1 MQPSQNYI
9 PDEISIYLENALNPD
24 LNIRKQAEDK
34 ITQLYQQDFG
44 KFLFLLSEKL
54 PNEQEK
60 KQVRQMGATLIK
72 NLIIK
77 EEYTDKYL
85 NLSEQSKTEIKK
97 NILSTLASGD
107 VDIRKAAALTVAGIC
122 RVEIPKKQW
131 LDIFE
136 LLLSTSQNE
145 NMNIQL
151 SSLTCLEY
159 IYEEIKPSDLS
170 SEIIVKLLNTYYSLL
185 TKENLNEEL
194 CYNTLKS
201 VLKFL
206 PFIREIIKD
215 YENQIGFYNLIE
227 KFIRNKNKI
236 KEQNSKKNNSLPS
249 TIFHSLTEST
259 NKHKNNNN
267 NVIIDYMTPYT
278 TRVSLKKRNENI
290 INDFIKDN
298 SLNLMHS
305 SLLNRTNE
313 DKTLYNN
320 Y

>member
-170 SEIIVKLLNTYYSLL
+170 S
-185 TKENLNEEL
+185 
-194 CYNTLKS
+194 
-201 VLKFL
+201 
-206 PFIREIIKD
+206 
-215 YENQIGFYNLIE
+215 
-227 KFIRNKNKI
+227 
-236 KEQNSKKNNSLPS
+236 
-249 TIFHSLTEST
+249 
-259 NKHKNNNN
+259 
-267 NVIIDYMTPYT
+267 
-278 TRVSLKKRNENI
+278 
-290 INDFIKDN
+290 
-298 SLNLMHS
+298 
-305 SLLNRTNE
+305 
-313 DKTLYNN
+313 
-320 Y
+320 

>member
-136 LLLSTSQNE
+136 LLLS
-145 NMNIQL
+145 M
-151 SSLTCLEY
+151 
-159 IYEEIKPSDLS
+159 
-170 SEIIVKLLNTYYSLL
+170 
-185 TKENLNEEL
+185 TKS
-194 CYNTLKS
+194 C
-201 VLKFL
+201 
-206 PFIREIIKD
+206 
-215 YENQIGFYNLIE
+215 
-227 KFIRNKNKI
+227 
-236 KEQNSKKNNSLPS
+236 
-249 TIFHSLTEST
+249 
-259 NKHKNNNN
+259 
-267 NVIIDYMTPYT
+267 
-278 TRVSLKKRNENI
+278 
-290 INDFIKDN
+290 
-298 SLNLMHS
+298 
-305 SLLNRTNE
+305 
-313 DKTLYNN
+313 
-320 Y
+320 